1 MAFAIV
7 LILLVVGSVLFHLWS
22 PWWLTPIASNW
33 GMIDDTINLTFW
45 VTGFVFVAINLF
57 MAYAIIRYRYRKGRR
72 AAYEPENKKLEW
84 WLTGITTVGVVAMLA
99 PGLFVWAKFVE
110 VPKDAMVFEV
120 VGKQWHWSYRF
131 PGKDGVL
138 GTVAAKYI
146 NDNNPFG
153 MNPDD

>member
-57 MAYAIIRYRYRKGRR
+57 MA
-72 AAYEPENKKLEW
+72 
-84 WLTGITTVGVVAMLA
+84 
-99 PGLFVWAKFVE
+99 
-110 VPKDAMVFEV
+110 
-120 VGKQWHWSYRF
+120 
-131 PGKDGVL
+131 
-138 GTVAAKYI
+138 
-146 NDNNPFG
+146 
-153 MNPDD
+153 